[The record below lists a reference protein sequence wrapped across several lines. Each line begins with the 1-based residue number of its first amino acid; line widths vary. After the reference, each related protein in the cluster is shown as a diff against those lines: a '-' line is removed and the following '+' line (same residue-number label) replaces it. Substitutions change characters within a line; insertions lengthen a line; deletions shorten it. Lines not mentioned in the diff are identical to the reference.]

1 MDLTT
6 ADRRLFDVYL
16 AVDWSARSLPS
27 PARPS
32 ADALWVGEALAA
44 APHESQESYWRTRA
58 ACVAHVRARLLTH
71 VAAGRRVLI
80 GCDFPYGYPAGTAAA
95 LAGGT
100 ALSGDTAPSYAGG
113 AAALSGDTAPSYADG
128 AAWRWMWGWL
138 AARIMDD
145 AANGNNRFAV
155 AAAANA
161 CAGGSP
167 PGPFWGCPPAQ
178 AGPHLTPTSPSYPYA
193 TAGPTLARLRTVE
206 QRLRGTQPCWKLL
219 GTGSVGGQALLG
231 IPRVAAWRADPALA
245 AVSRIWPFE
254 TGFTASPTS
263 GPGPAVIHAE
273 IWPGIVP
280 DALDPTMPIRDQ
292 AQVRAVVRWLAARD
306 MAGTLGDLF
315 APPPDLSPDLRAACL
330 AEEGWL
336 LGA

>member
-1 MDLTT
+1 MT
-6 ADRRLFDVYL
+6 RLFDVYL

-27 PARPS
+27 PARPDRRR
-32 ADALWVGEALAA
+32 AVGGRSPGRCAGRNA
-44 APHESQESYWRTRA
+44 QESYWRTRA
-58 ACVAHVRARLLTH
+58 ACVAHVRARLAAH

-80 GCDFPYGYPAGTAAA
+80 GCDFPYGYPVGTAAA
-95 LAGGT
+95 LAG
-100 ALSGDTAPSYAGG
+100 DTAPTAGPG
-113 AAALSGDTAPSYADG
+113 P
-128 AAWRWMWGWL
+128 AWRWTWEWL
-138 AARIMDD
+138 VAHITDD

-161 CAGGSP
+161 CARGSP

-178 AGPHLTPTSPSYPYA
+178 AGLHLTPTSPPYPYTTA
-193 TAGPTLARLRTVE
+193 AGPVLARLRTVE

-245 AVSRIWPFE
+245 AVSRVWPFE
-254 TGFTASPTS
+254 TGFTPT
-263 GPGPAVIHAE
+263 PTATLGPAVIHAE

-280 DALDPTMPIRDQ
+280 DSLDPSVPIRDQ
-292 AQVRAVVRWLAARD
+292 AQVRAVVRWLAAHD
-306 MAGTLGDLF
+306 AAGTLGRLF
-315 APPPDLSPDLRAACL
+315 APPADLSPAALAACC

>member
-6 ADRRLFDVYL
+6 GDRRPATGDRLFDVYL

-27 PARPS
+27 PARPT

-44 APHESQESYWRTRA
+44 APHDSQESYWRTRA
-58 ACVAHVRARLLTH
+58 ACVAYVRARLVAH
-71 VAAGRRVLI
+71 VRAGRRVLI
-80 GCDFPYGYPAGTAAA
+80 GCDFPYGYPVGTAAA
-95 LAGGT
+95 LSGG
-100 ALSGDTAPSYAGG
+100 TAPSYA
-113 AAALSGDTAPSYADG
+113 AAALSGDAAPSYDTG
-128 AAWRWMWGWL
+128 DAAWRWMWDWL
-138 AARIMDD
+138 VARIADD

-178 AGPHLTPTSPSYPYA
+178 AGPHLTPTSPPYPYA
-193 TAGPTLARLRTVE
+193 TAAGPVLARLRAVE
-206 QRLRGTQPCWKLL
+206 RRLRGTQPCWKLL
-219 GTGSVGGQALLG
+219 GTGSVGGQALVG

-245 AVSRIWPFE
+245 AVSRVWPFE
-254 TGFTASPTS
+254 TGFTALPTI
-263 GPGPAVIHAE
+263 GRGPAIIHAE
-273 IWPGIVP
+273 IWPGVVP
-280 DALDPTMPIRDQ
+280 DPLDPTVPIRDQ
-292 AQVRAVVRWLAARD
+292 AQVRAVVRWLAAHD
-306 MAGTLGDLF
+306 AVGTLGRLFDL
-315 APPPDLSPDLRAACL
+315 PPDLTPAATAACL